1 MTPARMGLMRPRKA
15 GLRLESAAALKVHP
29 PVTARTG
36 LLGHREPPSA
46 ASKWTQ
52 AAPCTAMNTRRLSP
66 PPPPV

>member
-36 LLGHREPPSA
+36 LLGHREPLPNGPKQHHA
-46 ASKWTQ
+46 Q
-52 AAPCTAMNTRRLSP
+52 G
-66 PPPPV
+66 